1 MIKWEQIETECGD
14 YRSGF
19 VATFRKYEG
28 QPTDETDDRGR
39 IVKVTVASFAR
50 HAGIPRIT
58 FHDWVRR
65 SKVSIDNTIER
76 QQRQSLVRARS
87 MVRQDPTAV
96 VEGIMDAPESVQDR
110 IFDELKMRRA
120 GVDTSP
126 ANRKAADAAVDESY
140 GQPIR
145 RALQVMQLP
154 MVVDALREARETLAQ
169 IRAKG
174 GLTPEMLEPIA
185 AEHEAFALEL
195 AEARFALSDG
205 EVSR

>member
-1 MIKWEQIETECGD
+1 M
-14 YRSGF
+14 
-19 VATFRKYEG
+19 
-28 QPTDETDDRGR
+28 
-39 IVKVTVASFAR
+39 
-50 HAGIPRIT
+50 
-58 FHDWVRR
+58 DWVRR
-65 SKVSIDNTIER
+65 DGQADDRRPPRRRTNQNVASVRFVAR
-76 QQRQSLVRARS
+76 QEP
-87 MVRQDPTAV
+87 DAV

-110 IFDELKMRRA
+110 IFGELKMRRA